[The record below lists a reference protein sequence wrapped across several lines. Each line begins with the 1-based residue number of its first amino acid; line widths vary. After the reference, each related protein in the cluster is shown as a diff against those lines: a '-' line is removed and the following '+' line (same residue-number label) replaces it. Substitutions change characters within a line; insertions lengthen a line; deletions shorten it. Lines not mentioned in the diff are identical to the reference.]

1 MVRIVF
7 YQIGI
12 QHITHTAQGWQNKMN
27 TREQDLMA
35 ALLWLRNHYDVGV
48 GREMTSSAFNREL
61 KIKVLERIDK
71 VLADGP
77 DVKGHMMV
85 DFRNKYMQG
94 ETKV

>member
-1 MVRIVF
+1 
-7 YQIGI
+7 
-12 QHITHTAQGWQNKMN
+12 MN

-35 ALLWLRNHYDVGV
+35 ALLWLRNHYDVG
-48 GREMTSSAFNREL
+48 SSPSSSSPQFNQEL

-77 DVKGHMMV
+77 DIKGHMMV